1 VWLSRENAWYDVNGN
16 ALYVRKGEKFPDDDP
31 AVKAMPQIFDKL
43 SDDVPPGGVKAA
55 VAKAK
60 AAATGVAAG
69 KPAAAASAGKS
80 SDG

>member
-1 VWLSRENAWYDVNGN
+1 VWLSRENGWYDDNGN
-16 ALYVRKGEKFPDDDP
+16 ALYIRKGEKFADDHP

-43 SDDVPPGGVKAA
+43 SDDAPPGGVKAA

-60 AAATGVAAG
+60 AAASG
-69 KPAAAASAGKS
+69 KG

>member
-1 VWLSRENAWYDVNGN
+1 VYLSREAGWYDDNGN
-16 ALYVRKGEKFPDDDP
+16 ALHVPANTKFADDDP
-31 AVKAMPQIFDKL
+31 AVKKLPHIFEKI

-60 AAATGVAAG
+60 AAATGKG
-69 KPAAAASAGKS
+69 